1 MSVLLA
7 EDDDDTAAGTTAL
20 LRTSLY
26 AVHRARTAAEAES
39 LAAEVRPHVALID
52 ARLPDGD
59 GIELVRVIRS
69 ILPDCC
75 IAVITAD
82 PIHWHETAAIE
93 AGADVVMGKPVDW
106 PALLK
111 VMPPAQAAE

>member
-26 AVHRARTAAEAES
+26 VVHRARTVAEAEAIAQADS
-39 LAAEVRPHVALID
+39 PHIALVD
-52 ARLPDGD
+52 ERLPDGS
-59 GIELVRVIRS
+59 GIKLVRVIRS
-69 ILPDCC
+69 ILPASF

-82 PIHWHETAAIE
+82 PLRWHETAAIE
-93 AGADVVMGKPVDW
+93 AGADVLMAKPVDW